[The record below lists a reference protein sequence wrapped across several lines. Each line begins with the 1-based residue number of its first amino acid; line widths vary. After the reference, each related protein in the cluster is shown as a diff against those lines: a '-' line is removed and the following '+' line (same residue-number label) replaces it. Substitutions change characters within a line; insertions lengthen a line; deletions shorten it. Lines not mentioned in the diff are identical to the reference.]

1 MEILVPPAFY
11 ALVFAGILILRH
23 VAWADLDQWREK
35 RR

>member
-1 MEILVPPAFY
+1 MEILLVAVFY

-35 RR
+35 HR